1 MEKNFTSS
9 VGSHYF
15 YLKIGTLL
23 ILKFQKSTIFSFIFT
38 LFRLRLR
45 LIIILV
51 YYSQRAEVLVL
62 EYNFFTRNR
71 LVFRLV
77 FLLDLLR
84 VIFLLR
90 VRLITVRV
98 LTFRFS
104 YIRKDKYFVRFHL
117 LLIGFVL
124 RIYFLILRPNLIT
137 VLLGWD
143 GLGLTSYLLVIYYG
157 RSKSYNSGIV
167 TALTNRVGDALLLV
181 RIGYL
186 ISLGNWNYLFYSDK
200 QRLLVA
206 RLIIITA
213 TTKSAQ
219 IPFSAWL
226 PAAIAAPTPV
236 SSLVHS
242 STLVTAGVYL
252 LVRHSEFLVKNG
264 VSEYLLVI
272 GRLTI
277 VIARVRAFL
286 ERDLKK
292 IVALSTLSQLGVII
306 LSLGLG
312 SHFARFFHL
321 LRHAFFKALLFL
333 GTGSIIH
340 NRLDYQDIR
349 VIGRGLPRLPVS
361 HSRILLARFRLIGLP
376 FISAFFSKEIILE
389 LIILKNFRA
398 YIYFLMI
405 IGILLT
411 AVYRIRF
418 LVYSFVAPTGGSR
431 LGFKSD
437 EDPRVVQ
444 GIIILI
450 LPAIVGGYWLGRTL
464 FIRRTIRPLRL
475 LSKSLVLGL
484 LTSGVFLSILGYR
497 SLWKLEFSRG
507 VKRLC
512 QLWMLTDLRT
522 RPRLWS
528 YKAVRVLIPKN
539 FDRGFISYTS
549 KIVQRT
555 SFLLS
560 LINRTK
566 SSILK
571 VVNLIVLWGGI
582 IRVYYLCNKLHILKF
597 RNKILRA
604 LFKTIN
610 SKATLFSS
618 KLKTKF
624 KVLEFI
630 SVSKLKMTLK

>member
-1 MEKNFTSS
+1 M
-9 VGSHYF
+9 
-15 YLKIGTLL
+15 
-23 ILKFQKSTIFSFIFT
+23 
-38 LFRLRLR
+38 
-45 LIIILV
+45 
-51 YYSQRAEVLVL
+51 
-62 EYNFFTRNR
+62 
-71 LVFRLV
+71 
-77 FLLDLLR
+77 
-84 VIFLLR
+84 
-90 VRLITVRV
+90 
-98 LTFRFS
+98 
-104 YIRKDKYFVRFHL
+104 
-117 LLIGFVL
+117 
-124 RIYFLILRPNLIT
+124 
-137 VLLGWD
+137 
-143 GLGLTSYLLVIYYG
+143 
-157 RSKSYNSGIV
+157 
-167 TALTNRVGDALLLV
+167 
-181 RIGYL
+181 
-186 ISLGNWNYLFYSDK
+186 
-200 QRLLVA
+200 A

-312 SHFARFFHL
+312 SYFARFFHL

-340 NRLDYQDIR
+340 NRLDYQDMR
-349 VIGRGLPRLPVS
+349 VIGRGLPRLPVR
-361 HSRILLARFRLIGLP
+361 HSRIILARFRLIGLP

-411 AVYRIRF
+411 AVYRTRF
-418 LVYSFVAPTGGSR
+418 LVYSFVAPSRGSR

-444 GIIILI
+444 GIMILI

-484 LTSGVFLSILGYR
+484 LTSGVFLSILVYR
-497 SLWKLEFSRG
+497 SL
-507 VKRLC
+507 
-512 QLWMLTDLRT
+512 
-522 RPRLWS
+522 
-528 YKAVRVLIPKN
+528 
-539 FDRGFISYTS
+539 
-549 KIVQRT
+549 
-555 SFLLS
+555 
-560 LINRTK
+560 
-566 SSILK
+566 
-571 VVNLIVLWGGI
+571 
-582 IRVYYLCNKLHILKF
+582 
-597 RNKILRA
+597 
-604 LFKTIN
+604 
-610 SKATLFSS
+610 
-618 KLKTKF
+618 
-624 KVLEFI
+624 
-630 SVSKLKMTLK
+630 